1 MDDGKVSS
9 PCGVEDGGLVA
20 GEWPLVHLT
29 GSCSGRVPVSLV
41 GFLVGS
47 HGDWPLLGGD

>member
-1 MDDGKVSS
+1 MDERVSS
-9 PCGVEDGGLVA
+9 PCKVEDVGLVA
-20 GEWPLVHLT
+20 GEWPVVHLT
-29 GSCSGRVPVSLV
+29 GSCLGRVPESLV